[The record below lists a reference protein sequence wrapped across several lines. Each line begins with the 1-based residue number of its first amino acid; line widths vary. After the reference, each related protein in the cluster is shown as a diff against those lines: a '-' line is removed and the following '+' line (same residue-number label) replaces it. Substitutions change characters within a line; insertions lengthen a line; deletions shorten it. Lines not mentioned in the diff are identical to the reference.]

1 MKVIAIGTDPSETED
16 TVRSYRDNQ
25 GITYRMVVART
36 DIVRDYNITVQSS
49 KVGVDRNGIVQV
61 RSGSGTRDPG
71 WWSDAFDKLLEQPA
85 ASTAPSAPEPTE
97 KAASVPASPP
107 STPMVRTI
115 DPDSEPTKSATD
127 APTIR
132 APTAVAASP
141 ATATPVPPS
150 PTDTPP
156 PPPPDTPTPEPT
168 ATPPPTATPVPT
180 DTPEPPPPPTEAPSL
195 KVGYN
200 VGEMAPDFEL
210 TTIDGETLSL
220 SDFRGSSPVLLYFY
234 ATW

>member
-1 MKVIAIGTDPSETED
+1 MKVIAIGTDPSETAD

-25 GITYRMVVART
+25 GITYRMAAART
-36 DIVRDYNITVQSS
+36 DIVRAYNITTQSS

-61 RSGSGTRDPG
+61 RSGPGTRGDD
-71 WWSDAFDKLLEQPA
+71 WWQNAFNTLLEQPA

-107 STPMVRTI
+107 STPLVRSV
-115 DPDSEPTKSATD
+115 DPEPTKAATA

-132 APTAVAASP
+132 APTAVAASS
-141 ATATPVPPS
+141 ATATPDPPA

-156 PPPPDTPTPEPT
+156 PPPTDTPTPPT
-168 ATPPPTATPVPT
+168 PTPQPTATPVPT
-180 DTPEPPPPPTEAPSL
+180 DTPVPPPPPTEPPSL